1 MIIDEMLLKDLYKE
15 ANEEKLTKAKKIVK
29 DKKVNITKVMF
40 DNKSHF
46 EVSSIGEGSQVY
58 DV

>member
-29 DKKVNITKVMF
+29 DKKKVNITKVMF
-40 DNKSHF
+40 DNKFKEISRFH
-46 EVSSIGEGSQVY
+46 QL
-58 DV
+58 

>member
-40 DNKSHF
+40 DNKSISRFH
-46 EVSSIGEGSQVY
+46 QL
-58 DV
+58 